1 MGYVDL
7 GSYLDDD
14 AIDTPTI
21 PSTKHPA
28 GRSYR
33 IPSPDAATGVRLTAM
48 VTLGV
53 AFATGAELDE
63 RDADK
68 LKLDDE
74 QEKDFL
80 EEVLGSAYGEL
91 IADGVSWTRIQRLG
105 RYCLLHFTLGPEAA
119 ADEVKRGKL
128 RPRTERPVG
137 RRRRRAPP
145 RRRRPRRRPRL
156 GAPPLLRPPAGSDRR
171 RPELGAAVRAVVAD
185 RG

>member
-14 AIDTPTI
+14 RLDTPPI

-53 AFATGAELDE
+53 AFASGADLDQRE
-63 RDADK
+63 ADK
-68 LKLDDE
+68 LKLDDA

-91 IADGVSWTRIQRLG
+91 VGDGVSWTRIQRLG

-119 ADEVKRGKL
+119 ADEVKRSSGEAPAPN
-128 RPRTERPVG
+128 RAT
-137 RRRRRAPP
+137 RRAKASGS
-145 RRRRPRRRPRL
+145 L
-156 GAPPLLRPPAGSDRR
+156 PASS
-171 RPELGAAVRAVVAD
+171 GAAKSST
-185 RG
+185 RGSTGSTTSRKRPAKA

>member
-14 AIDTPTI
+14 ALDTPPI

-33 IPSPDAATGVRLTAM
+33 IPSPDADTGVRLTAM

-53 AFATGAELDE
+53 AFASGADLDQRE
-63 RDADK
+63 AKK
-68 LKLDDE
+68 LKLDDN

-80 EEVLGSAYGEL
+80 EDVLGSAYGEMV
-91 IADGVSWTRIQRLG
+91 ADGVSWTRIQRLG

-119 ADEVKRGKL
+119 ADEVQRGEAPAPN
-128 RPRTERPVG
+128 RAT
-137 RRRRRAPP
+137 RRAKKATGSSPASSAAAKSSTRGSTASTTS
-145 RRRRPRRRPRL
+145 RRKRP
-156 GAPPLLRPPAGSDRR
+156 AKA
-171 RPELGAAVRAVVAD
+171 
-185 RG
+185 